1 MYYQQKNLFV
11 SGTDGYHTYRIP
23 ALVRSNDGTILLFV
37 RGGSLVVVM
46 LVILIC
52 YLNEVL
58 MVVIH
63 GQIIRLLCMVMGIL
77 RETQLR

>member
-1 MYYQQKNLFV
+1 MYYQQKN
-11 SGTDGYHTYRIP
+11 
-23 ALVRSNDGTILLFV
+23 LFV

-63 GQIIRLLCMVMGIL
+63 GQTIRLLCMVMGIL